1 MPRVVVIGDFSSYNS
16 KIQWS
21 SLDKENE
28 EIVLKRIA
36 ASLEEAME
44 IYKIHYQ
51 NIFENFRVSRGE
63 RNNLNIDEY
72 IGKEVQEKE
81 LVKFLS
87 I

>member
-1 MPRVVVIGDFSSYNS
+1 
-16 KIQWS
+16 
-21 SLDKENE
+21 
-28 EIVLKRIA
+28 
-36 ASLEEAME
+36 ME